1 MSSTLLPNQ
10 TPEFAEAPE
19 EFPIHFESADSESS
33 SSTLEKVEEQL
44 EEASRDG
51 LMTSLSEAPAWA
63 VSLVVHL
70 GILLF
75 LGSLTKVTEMMLTE
89 DIVSTPVEEIEVE
102 TYAFESTVQDTPLG
116 NDSNMEKMSPSLM
129 AANYQGESE
138 PQEIQRK
145 IEDAQ
150 VNIKVEIADLVQE
163 PQRADLTELI
173 ETHGTTEHP
182 GGTEGAMD
190 RLAFEISNTVQ
201 DNETLV
207 VWLFDASLSVRERRD
222 MIADRFLNI
231 YKQVGLR
238 GIGESDR
245 LLTAAATFGAQTNF
259 LISEPTSDIH
269 PLAEKIRA
277 IPADESGKEMVF
289 TALEDVNRKWGS
301 YRTNKRRSVMY
312 IIVTDERGDDF
323 NKMDYVIATLAR
335 VGIRVY
341 CVGNAAVFG
350 KEKGYVNFTWDED
363 GQSFTEDLPVDQGP
377 ESFYPE
383 LLDID
388 FFGLANKR
396 QVSDLSSSFG
406 PYPLNRLCAETG
418 GLYLV
423 VEESRRAV
431 KYDHEIMRAYQPV
444 YAPIDDLKKVV
455 QSNRAI
461 SSLVQAAEA
470 LRIDRI
476 SMPTLSFDAQDDN
489 TLRNEIIEAQK
500 PMSVL
505 EYRIGSILTILE
517 QGVKDREKISEPR
530 WRAAYDLA
538 VGRALALQ
546 VRFKGYGMTL
556 AEMRTN
562 IKPFENPNSN
572 FWYLRSSDDM
582 GNATPKVRTMARQA
596 EEYLTR
602 VIDEHS
608 GTPWAQLAAA
618 ELEQPMGWSWEEASI
633 SKEGNVMTQNGNNDA
648 ARLLLAEEIRRRQQR
663 QPRPQPRNR
672 PKL

>member
-1 MSSTLLPNQ
+1 MSSSLLPNQ

-19 EFPIHFESADSESS
+19 EFPVRFESADPESS
-33 SSTLEKVEEQL
+33 ISTAEEIEAQVEEGF
-44 EEASRDG
+44 RDG
-51 LMTSLSEAPAWA
+51 LMTRLGEAPAWA

-70 GILLF
+70 GVLLF

-89 DIVSTPVEEIEVE
+89 DIISTPVEEIDVE
-102 TYAFESTVQDTPLG
+102 TYAFESTVQDEMG
-116 NDSNMEKMSPSLM
+116 NDSDVNKESTSLL
-129 AANYQGESE
+129 AANLQGESE
-138 PQEIQRK
+138 PQEIQQK

-150 VNIKVEIADLVQE
+150 VNIDVEIADLLQE
-163 PQRADLTELI
+163 PSRADLTALI
-173 ETHGTTEHP
+173 ETNGTTEHP

-190 RLAFEISNTVQ
+190 RLAFEISNTVH
-201 DNETLV
+201 DGETLV
-207 VWLFDASLSVRERRD
+207 VWLFDASLSVQERRD
-222 MIADRFLNI
+222 MIADRFQNI

-238 GIGESDR
+238 GVGESDR
-245 LLTAAATFGAQTNF
+245 LLTAAVSFGANTSF
-259 LISEPTSDIH
+259 LIDEPTSDIE
-269 PLAEKIRA
+269 PLAAKIRM
-277 IPADESGKEMVF
+277 IPADETGKEMVF
-289 TALEDVNRKWGS
+289 TALEDVSRKWGS
-301 YRTNKRRSVMY
+301 YRTSKRRNVMY

-323 NKMDYVIATLAR
+323 DKMDKVIANLTR

-350 KEKGYVNFTWDED
+350 KQKGYVRFTWDED

-388 FFGLANKR
+388 FWGLADKGRLNN
-396 QVSDLSSSFG
+396 LSSSFG

-423 VEESRRAV
+423 AEESKRAV
-431 KYDHEIMRAYQPV
+431 KYDHEVMRAYQPD
-444 YAPIDDLKKVV
+444 YMRIDDLEKVV

-461 SSLVQAAEA
+461 SSLIQASNA

-489 TLRNEIIEAQK
+489 TLRNELLAAQK
-500 PMSVL
+500 PVSVL
-505 EYRIGSILTILE
+505 EYRIQSVVSILE
-517 QGVKDREKISEPR
+517 EGVKDREKIAEPR

-538 VGRALALQ
+538 VGRALALH
-546 VRFKGYGMTL
+546 VRAKGYGLTL

-562 IKPFENPNSN
+562 LKPFEDPKSN
-572 FWYLRSSDDM
+572 FWYLRSSEDM
-582 GNATPKVRTMARQA
+582 GNATPSVRKIARQA

-602 VIDEHS
+602 VIDEHP

-618 ELEQPMGWSWEEASI
+618 ELEQPLGWSWEEASI
-633 SKEGNVMTQNGNNDA
+633 SREGDVMTRNGNNDA

-663 QPRPQPRNR
+663 TPRPQPKKR
-672 PKL
+672 PPL